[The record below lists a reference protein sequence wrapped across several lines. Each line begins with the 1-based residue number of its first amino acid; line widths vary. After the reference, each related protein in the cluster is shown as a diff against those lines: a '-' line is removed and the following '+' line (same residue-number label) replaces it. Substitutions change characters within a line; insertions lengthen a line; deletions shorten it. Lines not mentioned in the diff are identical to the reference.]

1 LLETVTKSGGARR
14 RRRLLAHPS
23 NAKTVRVRDGS
34 PAVTDEP
41 FAKSKEVLAGYDV
54 LDCEGIERAIEIV
67 TSGDPAARHF
77 AVAGGG
83 SDVGERT
90 RTARPVAT
98 AIGPGAARAVGR
110 KATVR
115 PR

>member
-1 LLETVTKSGGARR
+1 MPQQNDDS
-14 RRRLLAHPS
+14 AHHLHVVGWS
-23 NAKTVRVRDGS
+23 SA
-34 PAVTDEP
+34 
-41 FAKSKEVLAGYDV
+41 Y
-54 LDCEGIERAIEIV
+54 
-67 TSGDPAARHF
+67 
-77 AVAGGG
+77 GG

-90 RTARPVAT
+90 RRALPVTT